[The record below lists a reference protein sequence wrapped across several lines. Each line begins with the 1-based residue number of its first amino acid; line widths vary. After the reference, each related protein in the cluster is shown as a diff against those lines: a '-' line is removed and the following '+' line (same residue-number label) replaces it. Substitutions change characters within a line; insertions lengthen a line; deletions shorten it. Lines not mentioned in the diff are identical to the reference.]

1 MIRSIHIS
9 NYALI
14 DNVDIDL
21 TEGLNIITGE
31 TGAGKSI
38 ILGALS
44 LLLGSRGDNKVITD
58 VSRKAVVEATIEVNH
73 SENMSRFFQD
83 NSLDWNDDDAVILR
97 RELSPNGRSRAFIN
111 DTPVSLKQLE
121 EFSRMVID
129 IHSQHQNLLLSDPSF
144 QLQIIDAMSEEPEL
158 LTKYRKSYCDYKR
171 SLELYNAERKRFE
184 SVRIKKPQLS
194 ADIERIDALDLSIGE
209 QEELEKEKEQLDNF
223 NYIKEALSVLTG
235 TLSESDNSVV
245 DCLRECVNESEDIK
259 TMISDGESLNERL
272 NSVYIELQDIAETY
286 LSINSDLSSD
296 SKRREYIDNR
306 LDKIYRLQKRFNAA
320 SIDELLE
327 LRDKMESE
335 LDSLDSSVERLEM
348 LQSEAKKKRA
358 IVLEDAKKLSASR
371 RKVAD
376 TFINILSQ
384 KAVPLGMKNMKAI
397 AECSYTKELTEEG
410 IDIIELKFAFNKNQN
425 PLPVRNTASGGEIS
439 RLMLCIKSVL
449 ARKMQY
455 PTIIFDEV
463 DTGVSGEIADKMGE
477 MMLDI
482 SRDIQVV
489 AITHLPQVAAK
500 GNTHFKVYK
509 KDDDNKTTTH
519 LIRLTDEER
528 INELA
533 VMLSGAQVSD
543 EALANAKVLLN

>member
-144 QLQIIDAMSEEPEL
+144 QLQIIDALSEEPEL